1 MITRINAQA
10 ASRPTDLVG
19 NTPLLELSSISRE
32 VPGVRI
38 LGKAEWYN
46 PGGSVKD
53 RPALWM
59 IRDGEKSGLLTPEKI
74 IIDATSGNTGI
85 AYAWIGAALGYKVK
99 LCMPKNAS
107 EERKKILRAYG
118 VEVVLTDPGEG
129 SDGAIREARRLYA
142 EDPERYFYPD
152 QYKNPA
158 NPRSHYE
165 STAPEIWEQTDGEV
179 THFVAGLGTSGTF
192 VGTATRLREYNPEI
206 KVVSFEPDSP
216 FHGLEGMKHMASAIV
231 PEIYDPTIADQNFGT
246 PTEDAYDMVKRL
258 AREEGILV
266 GISAGGAVAT
276 SLRVARELESGVVVT
291 VLCDSADKYLSESFW
306 EESAR
311 AAEDRRGGRR
321 AHPRPRQGSLP
332 RGVQRC
338 DGGNANRGYE
348 DRGGRLARRERSL
361 RREIAP
367 LPHRPP
373 GVHEAR
379 RASRRAR
386 HGAPRD
392 IPFPPGPSGR
402 AFRVRPGACLAQ
414 LLVHHRLGG

>member
-1 MITRINAQA
+1 
-10 ASRPTDLVG
+10 
-19 NTPLLELSSISRE
+19 LELSSISRE

-165 STAPEIWEQTDGEV
+165 STAPEIWEQADGEV

-192 VGTATRLREYNPEI
+192 VGTATRLREYNAEI
-206 KVVSFEPDSP
+206 KVISFEPDSP

-231 PEIYDPTIADQNFGT
+231 PEIYDPTIADQNLGT

-266 GISAGGAVAT
+266 GISAGAAVAT

-291 VLCDSADKYLSESFW
+291 VLCDNADKYLSENFW
-306 EESAR
+306 EE
-311 AAEDRRGGRR
+311 
-321 AHPRPRQGSLP
+321 
-332 RGVQRC
+332 
-338 DGGNANRGYE
+338 
-348 DRGGRLARRERSL
+348 
-361 RREIAP
+361 
-367 LPHRPP
+367 
-373 GVHEAR
+373 
-379 RASRRAR
+379 
-386 HGAPRD
+386 
-392 IPFPPGPSGR
+392 
-402 AFRVRPGACLAQ
+402 
-414 LLVHHRLGG
+414 

>member
-1 MITRINAQA
+1 MYNNSDMITRINAQA

-85 AYAWIGAALGYKVK
+85 AYAWVGAALGYKVK

-192 VGTATRLREYNPEI
+192 VGTATRLREYNAEI
-206 KVVSFEPDSP
+206 KVISFEPDSP

-231 PEIYDPTIADQNFGT
+231 PEIYDPTIADQNLGT

-266 GISAGGAVAT
+266 GISAGAAVAT

-291 VLCDSADKYLSESFW
+291 VLCDNADKYLSENFW
-306 EESAR
+306 EE
-311 AAEDRRGGRR
+311 
-321 AHPRPRQGSLP
+321 
-332 RGVQRC
+332 
-338 DGGNANRGYE
+338 
-348 DRGGRLARRERSL
+348 
-361 RREIAP
+361 
-367 LPHRPP
+367 
-373 GVHEAR
+373 
-379 RASRRAR
+379 
-386 HGAPRD
+386 
-392 IPFPPGPSGR
+392 
-402 AFRVRPGACLAQ
+402 
-414 LLVHHRLGG
+414 

>member
-1 MITRINAQA
+1 LYNNSDMITRINTQA

-19 NTPLLELSSISRE
+19 NTPLLELSSVSRE

-59 IRDGEKSGLLTPEKI
+59 IRDGEKSGELGPRKVIL
-74 IIDATSGNTGI
+74 DATSGNTGI
-85 AYAWIGAALGYKVK
+85 AYAWIGASLGYKVK

-107 EERKKILRAYG
+107 EERKQILRAYG

-158 NPRSHYE
+158 NPRAHYE

-192 VGTATRLREYNPEI
+192 VGTATRLREYNPDI
-206 KVVSFEPDSP
+206 KVISFEPDSP

-266 GISAGGAVAT
+266 GISAGAALAT
-276 SLRVARELESGVVVT
+276 SLRVARALESGVVVT
-291 VLCDSADKYLSESFW
+291 VLCDGADKYLSESFW
-306 EESAR
+306 EE
-311 AAEDRRGGRR
+311 
-321 AHPRPRQGSLP
+321 
-332 RGVQRC
+332 
-338 DGGNANRGYE
+338 
-348 DRGGRLARRERSL
+348 
-361 RREIAP
+361 
-367 LPHRPP
+367 
-373 GVHEAR
+373 
-379 RASRRAR
+379 
-386 HGAPRD
+386 
-392 IPFPPGPSGR
+392 
-402 AFRVRPGACLAQ
+402 
-414 LLVHHRLGG
+414 

>member
-1 MITRINAQA
+1 MYNNSDMITRINAQA

-179 THFVAGLGTSGTF
+179 THLVAGLGTSGTF
-192 VGTATRLREYNPEI
+192 VGTATRLKEYNPEI
-206 KVVSFEPDSP
+206 KVISFEPDSP

-231 PEIYDPTIADQNFGT
+231 PEIYDPTIADHNLGT

-266 GISAGGAVAT
+266 GISAGAAVAT

-291 VLCDSADKYLSESFW
+291 VLCDNADKYLSENFW
-306 EESAR
+306 EE
-311 AAEDRRGGRR
+311 
-321 AHPRPRQGSLP
+321 
-332 RGVQRC
+332 
-338 DGGNANRGYE
+338 
-348 DRGGRLARRERSL
+348 
-361 RREIAP
+361 
-367 LPHRPP
+367 
-373 GVHEAR
+373 
-379 RASRRAR
+379 
-386 HGAPRD
+386 
-392 IPFPPGPSGR
+392 
-402 AFRVRPGACLAQ
+402 
-414 LLVHHRLGG
+414 

>member
-1 MITRINAQA
+1 MITRINTYT

-59 IRDGEKSGLLTPEKI
+59 IRDGDKSGLLAPEKT

-85 AYAWIGAALGYKVK
+85 AYAWIGASLGYKVK

-231 PEIYDPTIADQNFGT
+231 PEIYDPTIADQNLGT

-266 GISAGGAVAT
+266 GISAGAAVAT

-306 EESAR
+306 EE
-311 AAEDRRGGRR
+311 
-321 AHPRPRQGSLP
+321 
-332 RGVQRC
+332 
-338 DGGNANRGYE
+338 
-348 DRGGRLARRERSL
+348 
-361 RREIAP
+361 
-367 LPHRPP
+367 
-373 GVHEAR
+373 
-379 RASRRAR
+379 
-386 HGAPRD
+386 
-392 IPFPPGPSGR
+392 
-402 AFRVRPGACLAQ
+402 
-414 LLVHHRLGG
+414 

>member
-1 MITRINAQA
+1 MITRINTYA

-59 IRDGEKSGLLTPEKI
+59 IRAGEKSGLLTPEKT

-85 AYAWIGAALGYKVK
+85 AYAWIGASLGYKVK

-142 EDPERYFYPD
+142 EAPERYFYPD

-206 KVVSFEPDSP
+206 EVVSFEPDSP

-231 PEIYDPTIADQNFGT
+231 PEIYDPTVADQNLGT
-246 PTEDAYDMVKRL
+246 PTEDAYDMVKHL

-266 GISAGGAVAT
+266 GISAGAAVAT
-276 SLRVARELESGVVVT
+276 SLRVAREMESGVVVT

-306 EESAR
+306 E
-311 AAEDRRGGRR
+311 D
-321 AHPRPRQGSLP
+321 
-332 RGVQRC
+332 
-338 DGGNANRGYE
+338 
-348 DRGGRLARRERSL
+348 
-361 RREIAP
+361 
-367 LPHRPP
+367 
-373 GVHEAR
+373 
-379 RASRRAR
+379 
-386 HGAPRD
+386 
-392 IPFPPGPSGR
+392 
-402 AFRVRPGACLAQ
+402 
-414 LLVHHRLGG
+414 

>member
-1 MITRINAQA
+1 MITRINTHA
-10 ASRPTDLVG
+10 ASRATDLVG

-59 IRDGEKSGLLTPEKI
+59 IRAGEKSGLLTPEKT

-85 AYAWIGAALGYKVK
+85 AYAWIGASLGYKVK

-142 EDPERYFYPD
+142 EAPERYFYPD

-231 PEIYDPTIADQNFGT
+231 PEIYDPTIADQNLGI

-266 GISAGGAVAT
+266 GISAGAAVAT

-291 VLCDSADKYLSESFW
+291 VLCDSADKYLSENFW
-306 EESAR
+306 EE
-311 AAEDRRGGRR
+311 
-321 AHPRPRQGSLP
+321 
-332 RGVQRC
+332 
-338 DGGNANRGYE
+338 
-348 DRGGRLARRERSL
+348 
-361 RREIAP
+361 
-367 LPHRPP
+367 
-373 GVHEAR
+373 
-379 RASRRAR
+379 
-386 HGAPRD
+386 
-392 IPFPPGPSGR
+392 
-402 AFRVRPGACLAQ
+402 
-414 LLVHHRLGG
+414 